1 MSRGLGDVYKRQFLG
16 NTDPKKNVARTLK
29 AYSLYLKQSDKKR
42 PLLIAD
48 LSKDK
53 LDAILREQQI
63 EEIKP
68 YLSYPG
74 YIPNKDLAYLYNGA
88 FVFLYTS
95 LRESFGI
102 PMLEAMACGTPV
114 ITGNTSAMPEIAG
127 EGGILVNSLNAKE
140 IAEKILYLEQDQIFY
155 QNQIKYGLNRVQKF
169 SWAQT
174 AENLLSLYK
183 TI

>member
-1 MSRGLGDVYKRQFLG
+1 MS
-16 NTDPKKNVARTLK
+16 
-29 AYSLYLKQSDKKR
+29 
-42 PLLIAD
+42 
-48 LSKDK
+48 
-53 LDAILREQQI
+53 
-63 EEIKP
+63 
-68 YLSYPG
+68 
-74 YIPNKDLAYLYNGA
+74 YLYNGA